1 MRMRVFISA
10 VVLTMA
16 MPAVAVA
23 PASAME
29 PSTFVVTQDQAKLL
43 RIAAPAAT
51 IIIGNPAIADATMQ
65 DNQTLVI
72 TGRSS
77 GTTNLIILDDLG
89 EPIAEQLISVEG
101 PGAHN
106 VSLFRGPQRFSFNC
120 VPNCQP
126 NLVPGDNEAHFK
138 LITDQNAAR
147 TGSASGSA
155 AVTEE

>member
-1 MRMRVFISA
+1 MLMRVFVSAFVLAMALPA
-10 VVLTMA
+10 VV
-16 MPAVAVA
+16 VA
-23 PASAME
+23 PASALE

-77 GTTNLIILDDLG
+77 GTTNLIVLDDLG

-101 PGAHN
+101 PVAHN
-106 VSLFRGPQRFSFNC
+106 ISLFRGAQRFSFNC

-126 NLVPGDNEAHFK
+126 NLVPGDNEVHFK
-138 LITDQNAAR
+138 TITDQNAAR
-147 TGSASGSA
+147 TGSASGNA
-155 AVTEE
+155 AVVEE